1 MFTTWLAQGIRVQSD
16 SKTQRSLGVKA
27 NGTTGSDLMNE
38 LFLKLFNQI
47 NLFFDLLVHFPSDG
61 AVQILE
67 VRF

>member
-1 MFTTWLAQGIRVQSD
+1 
-16 SKTQRSLGVKA
+16 
-27 NGTTGSDLMNE
+27 MNE